1 MLAFKNFIKNLLN
14 NYPLFRFI
22 ILYFFRKLKLSARAL
37 NSDFPISNKNSFLG
51 YNEAFCSNKKNE
63 GFFLRFIP
71 SSNNNLYFI
80 GKFYSLV
87 RSHLFGYEILRAQK
101 KKYINLNTNSYQNK
115 LIAISHFNKKK
126 QIFKVNADKKKYL
139 IELEPEKFSYLN
151 FKAKKVKIESDHEF
165 IISKDFLKK
174 KEKKNNNKLVVGIF
188 IDGLSNFSNNDLF
201 KKIAPE
207 TYNFFKKGNIF
218 QNHFSNSEWTVPSCA
233 TIMTGKN
240 TLNHGIFHPNANHD
254 ISKKNKVMAQFFQEN
269 NFVTLMCNSGWRT
282 SPSYGYVKG
291 FDRTIY
297 KKEASADFLINKSID
312 HLISFKS
319 YDNFIFLGLNDL
331 HHNLDL
337 VPPLN
342 LQINSDP
349 SLLYELENN
358 KKIKSIDELFSNK
371 KIKILKQNM
380 NILDKKLSILYEYLI
395 KNHKDNFVIS
405 IFTDHGHSFLDDN
418 NYILSKSR
426 TSIPFLLRTNLKKN
440 KSNFIS
446 NKKLSSNIDILPTLL
461 GASNLRVN
469 NMKFDGINLFEKN
482 NFNNDIIIE
491 SIYPNKKYEA
501 KIINNNSEYIF
512 NVDNIIDNNGKIIL
526 KGNLN
531 RFNPKVKFLLNRIK
545 IWNRKHILNHKN
557 F

>member
-1 MLAFKNFIKNLLN
+1 MLSFKNFVKNFLN
-14 NYPLFRFI
+14 TYPLLRFI
-22 ILYFFRKLKLSARAL
+22 ILYFFRKSKLSARAL

-51 YNEAFCSNKKNE
+51 YNEAFCSNKKTD

-71 SSNNNLYFI
+71 TSNNNLYFI
-80 GKFYSLV
+80 GEFYSLV
-87 RSHLFGYEILRAQK
+87 RNHLFGYEILKAQK
-101 KKYINLNTNSYQNK
+101 KKFINLNTNSYKNK

-151 FKAKKVKIESDHEF
+151 FKAKKVKIDSDHEF
-165 IISKDFLKK
+165 IISKNFLKK
-174 KEKKNNNKLVVGIF
+174 KEKKNNKLVIGIF

-201 KKIAPE
+201 KKTAPE

-240 TLNHGIFHPNANHD
+240 THNHGIFHPNANHD

-297 KKEASADFLINKSID
+297 KREASADFLINRSID

-349 SLLYELENN
+349 SLLYELENK

-371 KIKILKQNM
+371 KIEILKQNM

-395 KNHKDNFVIS
+395 KNYENNFVIS

-440 KSNFIS
+440 KSNFIN

-461 GASNLRVN
+461 GASNIRVN
-469 NMKFDGINLFEKN
+469 NMKFDGINLLEKN
-482 NFNNDIIIE
+482 NLNTDIIIE
-491 SIYPNKKYEA
+491 SIYPYKKYEA

-512 NVDNIIDNNGKIIL
+512 NVDNVIDNNGKIIL
-526 KGNLN
+526 KGNLD
-531 RFNPKVKFLLNRIK
+531 RSNPKVKLLLNKIK

>member
-1 MLAFKNFIKNLLN
+1 MLSFKNFIKNFLN
-14 NYPLFRFI
+14 TYPLLRFI
-22 ILYFFRKLKLSARAL
+22 ILYFFRKSKLSARAL

-51 YNEAFCSNKKNE
+51 YNEAFCSNKKTD

-71 SSNNNLYFI
+71 TSNNNLYFI
-80 GKFYSLV
+80 GEFYSLV
-87 RSHLFGYEILRAQK
+87 RNHLFGYEILKAQK
-101 KKYINLNTNSYQNK
+101 KKFINLNTNSYKNK

-151 FKAKKVKIESDHEF
+151 FKAKKVKIDSDYEF
-165 IISKDFLKK
+165 IISKNFLKK
-174 KEKKNNNKLVVGIF
+174 KEKKNNKLVIGIF

-201 KKIAPE
+201 KKTAPK

-240 TLNHGIFHPNANHD
+240 THNHGIFHPNANHD

-297 KKEASADFLINKSID
+297 KREASADFLINRSID

-349 SLLYELENN
+349 SLLYELENK

-371 KIKILKQNM
+371 KIEILKQNM

-395 KNHKDNFVIS
+395 KNYGNNFVIS

-440 KSNFIS
+440 KSNFIN

-461 GASNLRVN
+461 SASNIRVN
-469 NMKFDGINLFEKN
+469 NMKFDGINLLEKN
-482 NFNNDIIIE
+482 NLNTDIIIE
-491 SIYPNKKYEA
+491 SIYPYKKYEA

-512 NVDNIIDNNGKIIL
+512 NVDNVIDNNGKIIL
-526 KGNLN
+526 KGNLD
-531 RFNPKVKFLLNRIK
+531 RSNPKVKLLLNKIK

>member
-1 MLAFKNFIKNLLN
+1 MLAFKNFIKNFLN
-14 NYPLFRFI
+14 TYPLLRFI
-22 ILYFFRKLKLSARAL
+22 ILYFFRKSKLSARAL

-51 YNEAFCSNKKNE
+51 YNEAFCSNKKTD

-71 SSNNNLYFI
+71 TSNNNLYFI
-80 GKFYSLV
+80 GEFYSLV
-87 RSHLFGYEILRAQK
+87 RNHLFGYEILKAQK
-101 KKYINLNTNSYQNK
+101 KKFINLNTNSYKNK

-126 QIFKVNADKKKYL
+126 QIFKVNADEKKYL

-151 FKAKKVKIESDHEF
+151 FKAKKVKIDSDHEF
-165 IISKDFLKK
+165 IISKNFLKK
-174 KEKKNNNKLVVGIF
+174 KEKKNNKLVIGIF
-188 IDGLSNFSNNDLF
+188 IDGLSNFNNNDLF

-240 TLNHGIFHPNANHD
+240 THNHGIFHPNANHD

-297 KKEASADFLINKSID
+297 KREASADFLINRSID

-349 SLLYELENN
+349 SLLYELENK

-371 KIKILKQNM
+371 KIEILKQNM

-395 KNHKDNFVIS
+395 KNYENNFVIS

-440 KSNFIS
+440 KSNFIN

-461 GASNLRVN
+461 GASNIRVN
-469 NMKFDGINLFEKN
+469 NMKFDGINLLEKN
-482 NFNNDIIIE
+482 NLNTDIIIE
-491 SIYPNKKYEA
+491 SIYPYKKYEA

-512 NVDNIIDNNGKIIL
+512 NVDNVIDNNGKIIL
-526 KGNLN
+526 KGNLD
-531 RFNPKVKFLLNRIK
+531 RSNPKVKLLLNKIK
-545 IWNRKHILNHKN
+545 IWNKKHILNHKN